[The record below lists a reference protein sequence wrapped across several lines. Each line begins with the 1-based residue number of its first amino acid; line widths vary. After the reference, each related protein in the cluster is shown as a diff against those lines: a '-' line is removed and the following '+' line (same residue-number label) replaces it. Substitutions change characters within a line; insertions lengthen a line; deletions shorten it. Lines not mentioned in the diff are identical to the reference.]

1 MKYYSREDKGILSR
15 ILRAYSKKDIAGK
28 VTFSMVFLLQYFLL
42 QYRTF
47 LENSGILSETLN
59 VWGKGSILTKITEK
73 SSKIQFV
80 TLGLR
85 AVGTNELLTKL
96 HVPKCIFSLQE
107 NLSFWSWENAVFLTN
122 QVLRSKFLSMSH
134 FFDKPIKCSLF
145 ERGNQ
150 KCSDKSIPYRNK
162 LK

>member
-59 VWGKGSILTKITEK
+59 AWGKGSILTKITEK

-85 AVGTNELLTKL
+85 AVGTN
-96 HVPKCIFSLQE
+96 
-107 NLSFWSWENAVFLTN
+107 
-122 QVLRSKFLSMSH
+122 
-134 FFDKPIKCSLF
+134 
-145 ERGNQ
+145 
-150 KCSDKSIPYRNK
+150 
-162 LK
+162 